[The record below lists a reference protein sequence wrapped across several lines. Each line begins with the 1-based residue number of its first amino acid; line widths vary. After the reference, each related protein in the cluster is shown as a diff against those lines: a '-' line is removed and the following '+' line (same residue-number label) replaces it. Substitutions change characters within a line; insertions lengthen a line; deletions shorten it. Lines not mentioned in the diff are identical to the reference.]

1 MISPDGA
8 YPVIGRS
15 IAYRFGTFHVLSTA
29 ALKDLLPTTITKSQV
44 RCGLTAVIKRHM
56 AIKGNFDEHG
66 WLTLGFAGHQ
76 PQIAERYISTG
87 SLYLCSTV
95 FTALGLPATDE
106 FWSAPYAEWTGKKI
120 WSGNPNVKLDKAIK
134 L

>member
-1 MISPDGA
+1 
-8 YPVIGRS
+8 
-15 IAYRFGTFHVLSTA
+15 
-29 ALKDLLPTTITKSQV
+29 
-44 RCGLTAVIKRHM
+44 M

-95 FTALGLPATDE
+95 FTALGLPATMRNGQE
-106 FWSAPYAEWTGKKI
+106 KKYGQVI
-120 WSGNPNVKLDKAIK
+120 PM
-134 L
+134 

>member
-1 MISPDGA
+1 
-8 YPVIGRS
+8 
-15 IAYRFGTFHVLSTA
+15 
-29 ALKDLLPTTITKSQV
+29 
-44 RCGLTAVIKRHM
+44 M

-95 FTALGLPATDE
+95 FTALGLPVTDGILE
-106 FWSAPYAEWTGKKI
+106 CPLCEGNRKKI